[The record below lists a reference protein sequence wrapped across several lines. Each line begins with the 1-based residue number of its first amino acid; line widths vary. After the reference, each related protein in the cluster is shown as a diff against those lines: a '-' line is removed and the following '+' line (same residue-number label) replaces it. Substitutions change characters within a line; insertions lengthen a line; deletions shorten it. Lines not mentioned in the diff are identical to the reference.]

1 LLKWCGP
8 RWRLSTYEI
17 LSLDGGR
24 PLGLRGSEPRME
36 GKRSDKVADLIQ
48 KEISEML
55 LRGLK
60 DPRIGFVTITK
71 VAVSEDCRTAKIYFS
86 VTGSPED
93 RERST
98 EGLNSAKGYVRKELG
113 RRIRMKYTP
122 DISFQFDPSIE
133 YAIHIG
139 EVIEQIRKE
148 REEKKDEG

>member
-1 LLKWCGP
+1 
-8 RWRLSTYEI
+8 
-17 LSLDGGR
+17 
-24 PLGLRGSEPRME
+24 ME

-71 VAVSEDCRTAKIYFS
+71 VTVSEDCRTAKIYFS
-86 VTGSPED
+86 VVGSPEE
-93 RERST
+93 REIST

-122 DISFQFDPSIE
+122 EITFQFDPSIE

-139 EVIEQIRKE
+139 EVIEQVRKE